1 MALMNCLGITNPY
14 SLRDFIAINAINH
27 TGAIDKHI
35 NQSLYQS
42 LSNFSIGGYLV
53 GATPVSF
60 ISIPCFLDR
69 YQSLSIGTDEEHTYE
84 VDSELHQF
92 GVVCG

>member
-35 NQSLYQS
+35 N
-42 LSNFSIGGYLV
+42 
-53 GATPVSF
+53 
-60 ISIPCFLDR
+60 
-69 YQSLSIGTDEEHTYE
+69 
-84 VDSELHQF
+84 
-92 GVVCG
+92 